1 MFTKKISAVV
11 ATVAAAAFGGG
22 MFMPQGQELEGRVK
36 SLEDRVTKL
45 EAVQPASAPAPL
57 AEPKVAAPAGK
68 LVAPVTITSK
78 RYQAANVL
86 EGQIQDGLWYDFTCN
101 FAALKKDTRAIKGV
115 LEFRDLFGAAK
126 FQLNMTIS
134 DPVRAGG
141 EYRAEGK
148 GFHYNQFLDSHR
160 WMQGTEPK
168 DMQVVFRVQQVIYA
182 DNTREEYK

>member
-45 EAVQPASAPAPL
+45 EAVQPAPAPL
-57 AEPKVAAPAGK
+57 AEPKVAVPAGR
-68 LVAPVTITSK
+68 LVAPVTITNK

-86 EGQIQDGLWYDFTCN
+86 EGQIQDALWYDFTCN

-115 LEFRDLFGAAK
+115 LTAVSRAGA
-126 FQLNMTIS
+126 MRVRRGG
-134 DPVRAGG
+134 VRAGALG
-141 EYRAEGK
+141 AGAC
-148 GFHYNQFLDSHR
+148 
-160 WMQGTEPK
+160 
-168 DMQVVFRVQQVIYA
+168 RVGLL
-182 DNTREEYK
+182 